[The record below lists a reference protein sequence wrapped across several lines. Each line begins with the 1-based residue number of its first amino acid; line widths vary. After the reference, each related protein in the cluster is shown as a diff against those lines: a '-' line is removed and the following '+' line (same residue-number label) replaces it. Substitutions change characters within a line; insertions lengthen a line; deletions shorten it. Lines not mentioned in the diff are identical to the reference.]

1 MIKLKECPI
10 CSSEKLTCF
19 MESFDYSVSKE
30 AFIIDECVEC
40 NFLFTNPRP
49 NEEDMSSY
57 YISENY
63 ISHTDN
69 KIGLFNFLY
78 QTVRKYAIKSKTRL
92 LTKTTKTK
100 RHLDI
105 GCGTGE
111 FLYSCVNQGI
121 ECYGIEPS
129 KIARE
134 KAKQNYGLNVT
145 ENTDLSQFETN
156 TFDSV
161 SMWHVLEHLYDLNS
175 IIKKTSNIITKNG
188 RVIIAV
194 PNHGSLDAKLYKKW
208 WAAWDLPIHL
218 NHFSALNIE
227 MLLKNY
233 DFILEKK
240 IGMKFDS
247 FYVSL
252 LSNQYKSGKKQY
264 LKGFTIGLLSNI
276 SALLGLTEYSSTI
289 YIFKNKKQS

>member
-30 AFIIDECVEC
+30 AFIIDECLDC

-49 NEEDMSSY
+49 NEEDMGSY

-175 IIKKTSNIITKNG
+175 TIKKISNIIAKNG
-188 RVIIAV
+188 RIIIAV
-194 PNHGSLDAKLYKKW
+194 PNHGSFDAKLYKKW

-218 NHFSALNIE
+218 NHFSASNIE
-227 MLLKNY
+227 MLLKHY

-264 LKGFTIGLLSNI
+264 LKGFVIGLISNI
-276 SALLGLTEYSSTI
+276 SALLRLTEYSSTI